1 MGVRV
6 WQSDGDDAGG
16 SFSTC
21 LEWETGMETGE
32 KIGKKKRMTETMVNS
47 MSNKCAKNTR
57 ISEKYDDVDHFTY
70 MLLVK

>member
-1 MGVRV
+1 MRASGRGKF

-32 KIGKKKRMTETMVNS
+32 KLGKEENDRNNGEFNEQINAQKS
-47 MSNKCAKNTR
+47 QG
-57 ISEKYDDVDHFTY
+57 
-70 MLLVK
+70 

>member
-32 KIGKKKRMTETMVNS
+32 KWEKEENDRNNGEFNGQLVRKKHRNKR
-47 MSNKCAKNTR
+47 
-57 ISEKYDDVDHFTY
+57 KYDDMDHFTY